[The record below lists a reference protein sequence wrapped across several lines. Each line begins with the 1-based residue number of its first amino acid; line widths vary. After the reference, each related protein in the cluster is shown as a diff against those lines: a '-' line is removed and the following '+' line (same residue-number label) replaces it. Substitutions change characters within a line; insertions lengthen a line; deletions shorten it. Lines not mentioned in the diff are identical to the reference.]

1 MVLSDQ
7 LKNVARKIIE
17 SKPGSKT
24 LRRSVRSR
32 KAQTIKFNDDGI
44 DRQVDLDQLPKDR
57 LFVLEYSSART

>member
-1 MVLSDQ
+1 MVLRDQ

-24 LRRSVRSR
+24 LRWSVRSR